1 MADDGKIIIRRAKVN
16 NLKDVTVEIP
26 RGKFVVITG
35 VSGSGKSSLAF
46 DTLFAEGQRRFAESL
61 SSYARQFLGRMSKP
75 DVELIEGIAPPK
87 LYRYNRFVSATIS
100 AGLAEGKTIIH
111 VAMSSGISSTYQNA
125 CIAAEEVGG
134 VYVIDSRNL
143 STGIGLQVIRA
154 CELADKGMAAEV
166 IVSYLREMAGRVDA
180 TFIPESLEYLKM
192 GGRCSAATALSASLL
207 RIKPCI
213 QVRDGAM
220 VVGKKYT
227 GALEPVLMKYVKD
240 RLGDLEKVDLSRVF
254 ITHSGMTNPELVD
267 KVKEAVLAIAP
278 FEDVQVTRAGCT
290 VSMHCGPNT
299 LGVLF
304 CKK

>member
-1 MADDGKIIIRRAKVN
+1 MSEQSIRVSADSTCDLSPELLQQFGINTLPLYVVLGGQAYKDG
-16 NLKDVTVEIP
+16 LEVTPDELYARVKAD
-26 RGKFVVITG
+26 RKL
-35 VSGSGKSSLAF
+35 GSTAAINVDEYLTFFTQQRKSC
-46 DTLFAEGQRRFAESL
+46 DTLIHF
-61 SSYARQFLGRMSKP
+61 
-75 DVELIEGIAPPK
+75 
-87 LYRYNRFVSATIS
+87 TIS
-100 AGLAEGKTIIH
+100 SE
-111 VAMSSGISSTYQNA
+111 MSSCYQNA

-143 STGIGLQVIRA
+143 STGIGLLVLRA
-154 CELADKGMAAEV
+154 CELARQGMAAEV
-166 IVSYLREMAGRVDA
+166 IVSYIREMAGRVDA
-180 TFIPESLEYLKM
+180 TFIPESLEFLKM

-213 QVRDGAM
+213 QVS
-220 VVGKKYT
+220 
-227 GALEPVLMKYVKD
+227 D

-254 ITHSGMTNPELVD
+254 ITHSGMSDPALVD
-267 KVKEAVLAIAP
+267 KVREAVLAIAP

>member
-1 MADDGKIIIRRAKVN
+1 MSKQAIRVSADSTCDLSPELLNKYGIETLPLYAVLEGKAYKDGLEITPDEIYTKVKETGKIGSTAAINVDEYITFFTHMKESCGT
-16 NLKDVTVEIP
+16 LIH
-26 RGKFVVITG
+26 FVI
-35 VSGSGKSSLAF
+35 SS
-46 DTLFAEGQRRFAESL
+46 E
-61 SSYARQFLGRMSKP
+61 
-75 DVELIEGIAPPK
+75 
-87 LYRYNRFVSATIS
+87 
-100 AGLAEGKTIIH
+100 
-111 VAMSSGISSTYQNA
+111 MSSCCQNA
-125 CIAAEEVGG
+125 LIAAAEVGG

-227 GALEPVLMKYVKD
+227 GAMEPVLMKYVKD

>member
-1 MADDGKIIIRRAKVN
+1 MNKQAIRVSADSTCDLSPELLREYGVETLPLYVVMEGQAYKDGLEMTPDGIYAKVRETGKI
-16 NLKDVTVEIP
+16 
-26 RGKFVVITG
+26 
-35 VSGSGKSSLAF
+35 GSTAAINVDEYLTF
-46 DTLFAEGQRRFAESL
+46 FT
-61 SSYARQFLGRMSKP
+61 RMKETC
-75 DVELIEGIAPPK
+75 DALIH
-87 LYRYNRFVSATIS
+87 FTIS
-100 AGLAEGKTIIH
+100 SE
-111 VAMSSGISSTYQNA
+111 MSSCYQNA
-125 CIAAEEVGG
+125 CIAASQVGG

-143 STGIGLQVIRA
+143 STGIALQVLRA
-154 CELADKGMAAEV
+154 CELARKDMAAEV

-213 QVRDGAM
+213 QVRDGKM

-227 GALEPVLMKYVKD
+227 GSMESVLMKYVKD
-240 RLGDLEKVDLSRVF
+240 RLNNLENVDLSRVF
-254 ITHSGMTNPELVD
+254 ITHSGMTDPAIVD
-267 KVKEAVLAIAP
+267 KVREAVLATAP
-278 FEDVQVTRAGCT
+278 FEDVLISRAGCT

>member
-1 MADDGKIIIRRAKVN
+1 MSKQAIRVSADSTCDLSPALLEKYGIETLPLYAVLEDKAYKDGLEITPDDIYAKVKETGKIGSTAAINVDEYITFFTHMKESCHT
-16 NLKDVTVEIP
+16 LIH
-26 RGKFVVITG
+26 FVI
-35 VSGSGKSSLAF
+35 SS
-46 DTLFAEGQRRFAESL
+46 E
-61 SSYARQFLGRMSKP
+61 
-75 DVELIEGIAPPK
+75 
-87 LYRYNRFVSATIS
+87 
-100 AGLAEGKTIIH
+100 
-111 VAMSSGISSTYQNA
+111 MSSCCQNA
-125 CIAAEEVGG
+125 LIAAAEVGG

-227 GALEPVLMKYVKD
+227 GAMEPVLMKYVKD
-240 RLGDLEKVDLSRVF
+240 RLSDLEKVDLSRVF

-267 KVKEAVLAIAP
+267 KVKEAVLSIAP